1 MNQSFAIINPG
12 GIHHIDPRI
21 KLLHTLAAGVLLF
34 VVRSETGVLLNVGFM
49 AAVLV
54 FLGLRGCAAKLA
66 AYTAVLYGLTKLLAF
81 IGGGMAAFIGV
92 TVYIF
97 FKFAPV
103 AGIYFMMTGSIGASE
118 LVNALEKIG
127 LPRSVTITFAVT
139 LRFMPTIGQ
148 EIGAIRDSMKIRGIP
163 LNLWNVVKAPL
174 MMMEYVMV
182 PLMMRFVKVAEE
194 LAAAAVVRGI
204 ERPGRRGSL
213 FVSRL
218 RPQDGVYVLAVAAYA
233 VFLCCF
239 EKGMI
244 L

>member
-1 MNQSFAIINPG
+1 
-12 GIHHIDPRI
+12 
-21 KLLHTLAAGVLLF
+21 
-34 VVRSETGVLLNVGFM
+34 
-49 AAVLV
+49 
-54 FLGLRGCAAKLA
+54 
-66 AYTAVLYGLTKLLAF
+66 
-81 IGGGMAAFIGV
+81 MAAFIGV

-218 RPQDGVYVLAVAAYA
+218 GPQDGVYVLAVAAYA